1 MTGCKCQQPKPIL
14 EVKKGKYFKNKRVAE
29 RSSSIIE
36 TDGATFPFA
45 INKWFWK
52 NYEGIWKPFS
62 TEINDNINKCYE
74 RNSKST
80 VIVEIED
87 QL

>member
-36 TDGATFPFA
+36 TDGETFPFA